1 MKIHEK
7 KESAKLKLNR
17 QLYVIQKNALK
28 LKNCQI
34 LVGKNLLPQEGIFGG
49 TKPVY
54 PPKKKTLLPPP
65 LLTRI
70 VYVCKRL
77 TISIFCIICVFVF
90 KLCDAH
96 VAIKKWPGEYS
107 IPPKVI
113 F

>member
-7 KESAKLKLNR
+7 KESAKLKTEKTIVCNTKKC
-17 QLYVIQKNALK
+17 IKIEK
-28 LKNCQI
+28 LPNFSWK
-34 LVGKNLLPQEGIFGG
+34 
-49 TKPVY
+49 KPSPLRGNFWGDKTSI
-54 PPKKKTLLPPP
+54 PPEKENPAPPP